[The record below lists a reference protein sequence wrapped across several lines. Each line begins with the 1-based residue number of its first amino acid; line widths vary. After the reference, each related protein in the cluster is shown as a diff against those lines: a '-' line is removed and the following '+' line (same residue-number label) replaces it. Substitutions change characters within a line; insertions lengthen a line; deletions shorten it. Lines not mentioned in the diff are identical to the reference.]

1 MHWWQRIRQAI
12 EQRPGRIS
20 NVTVRKC
27 NSHLDEVSLRAN
39 SQPWY
44 VSLGNERA
52 DALAQRGLAKA
63 MNLIQP
69 QVERLQEYEA
79 LLQRVH
85 KRLAAIAMEVFPIPR
100 ERHQRRQPARG
111 GAKIST
117 PRLGLE
123 KASGHLMVRHPKD
136 IKRWFWFHCK

>member
-12 EQRPGRIS
+12 EQRRGRIS
-20 NVTVRKC
+20 GVTLRKC

-69 QVERLQEYEA
+69 QVDRLQEYES

-85 KRLAAIAMEVFPIPR
+85 KRLAAIAMEVYLIPR
-100 ERHQRRQPARG
+100 EPHKRRRPEGFVRGARRYRRL
-111 GAKIST
+111 ASASRR
-117 PRLGLE
+117 PR
-123 KASGHLMVRHPKD
+123 AT
-136 IKRWFWFHCK
+136 